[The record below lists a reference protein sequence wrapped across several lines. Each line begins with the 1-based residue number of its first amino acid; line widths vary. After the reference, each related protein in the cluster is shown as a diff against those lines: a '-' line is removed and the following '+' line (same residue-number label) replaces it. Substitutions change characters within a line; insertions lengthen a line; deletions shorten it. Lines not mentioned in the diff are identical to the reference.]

1 MGVTFPGMMFANCQ
15 SFPMYLPVGLKK
27 HDICGKR
34 YVIALKTAFLIAS
47 TSLVLVEVAALTQ
60 E

>member
-1 MGVTFPGMMFANCQ
+1 
-15 SFPMYLPVGLKK
+15 MYLPVGLKK

-34 YVIALKTAFLIAS
+34 YVIALKTCVSDCKYFPSKKLR
-47 TSLVLVEVAALTQ
+47 VLVEDAALTQ

>member
-1 MGVTFPGMMFANCQ
+1 
-15 SFPMYLPVGLKK
+15 MYLPVGLKK

-47 TSLVLVEVAALTQ
+47 TSLVVVEVAALTQ